1 MSIKPIDLQTN
12 IGQMHE
18 VGRGEHA
25 RSGAGVEQ
33 QLILD
38 KEAAQKSA
46 LKNTR
51 LDESNKGEKT
61 EVRDT
66 LANDKENKE
75 EQARKEKEKNDQHGD
90 GTTKTRSKDDRMGK
104 IIDVLK

>member
-25 RSGAGVEQ
+25 RSGAGIEQ
-33 QLILD
+33 QLVLD

-51 LDESNKGEKT
+51 LDELKKGEKT
-61 EVRDT
+61 EVRDA
-66 LANDKENKE
+66 LAGDREKKE
-75 EQARKEKEKNDQHGD
+75 EQARKEKEKNDASGE
-90 GTTKTRSKDDRMGK
+90 GSAKTRSTDDRMGK